1 MDSKA
6 PQTSVGSILYE
17 VVDAFAVVLFYGPPI
32 LFLAVPWLAFAVLL
46 SAPFALA
53 VLVVG
58 AALAATTLCA
68 GVVTLLRRAV
78 A

>member
-1 MDSKA
+1 MDSQP

-17 VVDAFAVVLFYGPPI
+17 VVDAIAVVLFYGPPI
-32 LFLAVPWLAFAVLL
+32 LFLSVPWLAFAVLL

-58 AALAATTLCA
+58 AALAVTTLVA
-68 GVVTLLRRAV
+68 GAVTLLRRAV

>member
-1 MDSKA
+1 MNSKA

-32 LFLAVPWLAFAVLL
+32 LFFVVPWLALAVLL

-53 VLVVG
+53 LLVIG
-58 AALAATTLCA
+58 TALAVTTLLA
-68 GVVTLLRRAV
+68 GAVTLLRRAV